1 MSFKLRVLILSIISL
16 LSIFILSSLLYKE
29 AKEELHQ
36 AQALEKS
43 VVLSTK
49 ISNLVHELQKE
60 RGRTAG
66 YLGSGGQAFKEELQ
80 EQRKLTDQRIAEL
93 EKYLT
98 RDYVSS
104 LPKDAQEVFL
114 SVILNRL
121 NDLSEVRIK
130 VDSGQISLQDAINF
144 YTQLNND
151 LIDSVALLARHTK
164 NSTVA
169 RELLAYADFMYA
181 KEKAGLER
189 AVLSVA
195 FANKKFPTSELFTR
209 FVDLM
214 AQQKAFIKSFEL
226 AAPDKIREYYRRTV
240 ESSTPAMEVENYER
254 LALTSPFDGNLA
266 VDPNQW
272 FTTITKKIDLMHTVE
287 SYIAKDL
294 LERIKTVKQE
304 AEGELTTILFVSA
317 VSIIIILIVA
327 FISLRVKEDRVSQ
340 EG

>member
-1 MSFKLRVLILSIISL
+1 VGFKLRVLILSIVSL

-29 AKEELHQ
+29 AKQELSQ
-36 AQALEKS
+36 AKTLEKS

-66 YLGSGGQAFKEELQ
+66 YLGSGGQAFRDELQ
-80 EQRKLTDQRIAEL
+80 EQRRLTDQRIAEL

-98 RDYVSS
+98 RDYISS

-114 SVILNRL
+114 AVILNKL

-130 VDSGQISLQDAINF
+130 VDGGQISLQDAINF

-151 LIDSVALLARHTK
+151 LIDSVALLARHTT
-164 NSTVA
+164 NSGVA

-195 FANKKFPTSELFTR
+195 FANEKFPTSELFTR

-226 AAPDKIREYYRRTV
+226 AAPQKIREYYEKKV
-240 ESSTPAMEVENYER
+240 KNSVPAMEVENYER
-254 LALTSPFDGNLA
+254 LALTSPFEGGLN

-272 FTTITKKIDLMHTVE
+272 FSTITKKIDLMHTIE

-294 LERIKTVKQE
+294 LERIKFIMEE
-304 AEGELTTILFVSA
+304 AEGELSTILTVSFLSVA
-317 VSIIIILIVA
+317 VILILA
-327 FISLRVKEDRVSQ
+327 LISLRVKEGETS
-340 EG
+340 G

>member
-1 MSFKLRVLILSIISL
+1 VSFKLRVFILSIVSL
-16 LSIFILSSLLYKE
+16 LSILLLSVLLYRE
-29 AKEELHQ
+29 AKEEFQQ

-66 YLGSGGQAFKEELQ
+66 YLGSGGQAFKEELL
-80 EQRKLTDQRIAEL
+80 EQRKLTDQKIIEL
-93 EKYLT
+93 EKSL
-98 RDYVSS
+98 DKKFVSS
-104 LPKDAQEVFL
+104 LPEDAQEVFL
-114 SVILNRL
+114 SVILNKL
-121 NDLSEVRIK
+121 NDLSEIRIK
-130 VDSGQISLQDAINF
+130 VDSGQISLQDAISF

-151 LIDSVALLARHTK
+151 LIDSVALLARHTRS
-164 NSTVA
+164 STIT

-195 FANKKFPTSELFTR
+195 FANRKFPTSELFTR

-226 AAPDKIREYYRRTV
+226 AAPENVRNYYEKLV
-240 ESSTPAMEVENYER
+240 KSSAPSLEVENYER

-272 FTTITKKIDLMHTVE
+272 FTTVTKKIDLMHTVE

-294 LERIKTVKQE
+294 LERIKAFKE
-304 AEGELTTILFVSA
+304 KAESKLTTTLFVSA
-317 VSIIIILIVA
+317 VSAIIILLVA
-327 FISLRVKEDRVSQ
+327 FLTLGFRERGTSKE
-340 EG
+340 G

>member
-1 MSFKLRVLILSIISL
+1 MSFKLRVFILSIVSL
-16 LSIFILSSLLYKE
+16 LSILLLSVLLYRE
-29 AKEELHQ
+29 AKEEFQQ

-66 YLGSGGQAFKEELQ
+66 YLGSGGQAFKEELL
-80 EQRKLTDQRIAEL
+80 EQRKLTDQKIIEL
-93 EKYLT
+93 EKSL
-98 RDYVSS
+98 DKKFVSS
-104 LPKDAQEVFL
+104 LPEDAQEVFL
-114 SVILNRL
+114 SVILNKL
-121 NDLSEVRIK
+121 NDLSEIRIK
-130 VDSGQISLQDAINF
+130 VDSGQISLQDAISF

-151 LIDSVALLARHTK
+151 LIDSVALLARHTRS
-164 NSTVA
+164 STIT

-214 AQQKAFIKSFEL
+214 AQQKAFINSFEL
-226 AAPDKIREYYRRTV
+226 AAPENVRNYYEKLV
-240 ESSTPAMEVENYER
+240 KSSAPSLEVENYER

-272 FTTITKKIDLMHTVE
+272 FTTVTKKIDLMHTVE

-294 LERIKTVKQE
+294 LERIKAFKE
-304 AEGELTTILFVSA
+304 KAESKLTTTLFVSA
-317 VSIIIILIVA
+317 VSAIIILLVA
-327 FISLRVKEDRVSQ
+327 FLTLGFRERGTSKE
-340 EG
+340 G

>member
-1 MSFKLRVLILSIISL
+1 VSLKLRVLLLSVVSL
-16 LSIFILSSLLYKE
+16 LSIFVLTSLLYKE
-29 AKEELHQ
+29 AKEEFRQ
-36 AQALEKS
+36 AETLEKS
-43 VVLSTK
+43 VLLSTK

-66 YLGSGGQAFKEELQ
+66 YLGSGGQAFKRELL
-80 EQRKLTDQRIAEL
+80 EQRRQTDQRIAEL
-93 EKYLT
+93 EKYLNKEF
-98 RDYVSS
+98 VSS

-114 SVILNRL
+114 SVILNKL
-121 NDLSEVRIK
+121 SDLSRIRIK
-130 VDSGQISLQDAINF
+130 VDGGQVTLQEAINF

-151 LIDSVALLARHTK
+151 LIDSVGLLARYPK

-214 AQQKAFIKSFEL
+214 AQQRAFIKSFEL
-226 AAPDKIREYYRRTV
+226 AAPEEVKEYYAKTV
-240 ESSTPAMEVENYER
+240 KGSIPTLEVENYER
-254 LALTSPFDGNLA
+254 LALASPFDGNLE
-266 VDPNQW
+266 VDPDQW
-272 FTTITKKIDLMHTVE
+272 FSTITKKIDLMHTVE
-287 SYIAKDL
+287 SYLAKDL
-294 LERIKTVKQE
+294 LEKIKVVKKE
-304 AEGELTTILFVSA
+304 AEDKLDTTLFVSTA
-317 VSIIIILIVA
+317 SAIVILVVA
-327 FISLRVKEDRVSQ
+327 FVTLKVRRREASE